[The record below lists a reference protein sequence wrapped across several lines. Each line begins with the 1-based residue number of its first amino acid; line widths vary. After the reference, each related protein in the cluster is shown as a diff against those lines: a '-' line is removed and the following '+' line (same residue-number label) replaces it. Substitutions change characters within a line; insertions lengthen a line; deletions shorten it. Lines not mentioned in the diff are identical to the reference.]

1 MLMVENHVIS
11 VSWRIIMFESTNPG
25 LKMCVLADLLCRTL
39 VFQARFMLSRLNRK
53 RNAAIEQRFET
64 KIKMMRLI
72 L

>member
-1 MLMVENHVIS
+1 
-11 VSWRIIMFESTNPG
+11 MFESTNPG